1 MKTFKAIIQTE
12 TINEKFQTEYIISA
26 NSLAEATDIAVQF
39 YTYEGFDESAKI
51 KEVLEEKNICH

>member
-1 MKTFKAIIQTE
+1 MKIFKAIVQIE

-26 NSLAEATDIAVQF
+26 NSLAEATDIAVQL

-51 KEVLEEKNICH
+51 KEVLEK